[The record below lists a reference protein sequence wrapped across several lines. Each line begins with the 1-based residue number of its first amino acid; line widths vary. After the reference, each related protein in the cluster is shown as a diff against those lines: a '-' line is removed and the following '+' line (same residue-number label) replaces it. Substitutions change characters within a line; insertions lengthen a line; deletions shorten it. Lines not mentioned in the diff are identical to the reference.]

1 MREPGLESNLSDYRS
16 MHVPLFYF
24 AKNGYDL
31 AVGGIELSTIDV
43 QKGEKFYLSWLFS
56 LLLNASMLL
65 CHKTFYVTEM
75 QTHKIQMLPDF
86 KKHMHG

>member
-43 QKGEKFYLSWLFS
+43 QKGEKS
-56 LLLNASMLL
+56 LYARIVGLGP
-65 CHKTFYVTEM
+65 
-75 QTHKIQMLPDF
+75 Q
-86 KKHMHG
+86 

>member
-43 QKGEKFYLSWLFS
+43 QKGEKS
-56 LLLNASMLL
+56 LYARNS
-65 CHKTFYVTEM
+65 
-75 QTHKIQMLPDF
+75 
-86 KKHMHG
+86 